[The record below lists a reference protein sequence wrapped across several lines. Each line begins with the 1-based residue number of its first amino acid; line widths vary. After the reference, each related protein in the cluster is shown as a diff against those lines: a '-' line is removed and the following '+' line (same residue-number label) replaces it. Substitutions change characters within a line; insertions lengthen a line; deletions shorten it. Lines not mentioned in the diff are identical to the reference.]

1 MLQKLREERLNG
13 RRHCSVLLVVAPRF
27 REVSIMI
34 FYKSS
39 IKEAFDHLQEC
50 QWSCGD
56 NSQYML

>member
-1 MLQKLREERLNG
+1 MLQKLREESLNG
-13 RRHCSVLLVVAPRF
+13 RRHCSVLLDVAPGF

-39 IKEAFDHLQEC
+39 SKEAFDHLQEC
-50 QWSCGD
+50 QSSGGD

>member
-1 MLQKLREERLNG
+1 MEG
-13 RRHCSVLLVVAPRF
+13 DTVLLDVAPGF

-39 IKEAFDHLQEC
+39 SKEAFDHLQEC
-50 QWSCGD
+50 QSSGGD